1 MWGAMTSLSPKPTEF
16 AEGVVPCL
24 TRGVS
29 QLVAALDLAA
39 AVHLHFA
46 SSPVGPPARAPPTP
60 TDLAWGLPGSTLA
73 YTTRLPNGGPPGAK
87 DGRDACLGTAMR
99 LGTAAPFKHTECL
112 STSPVVAGNGG
123 AAQARRRRPTAGRR
137 LGRGVACL
145 ILSGSSECPA
155 EPPALVASGQ
165 RQTGVA
171 HWFHILRGTP
181 TPQAVFFQEI
191 RILPIRNIMENGG
204 PTRDDTKLASNHG
217 RFVD

>member
-1 MWGAMTSLSPKPTEF
+1 VWGAMTSLSPKPTEF

-73 YTTRLPNGGPPGAK
+73 YTIRLPNGGPPGAK

-99 LGTAAPFKHTECL
+99 VWGP
-112 STSPVVAGNGG
+112 
-123 AAQARRRRPTAGRR
+123 RR
-137 LGRGVACL
+137 LSNTRSVCRPLPSWQGMGVRPRRA
-145 ILSGSSECPA
+145 G
-155 EPPALVASGQ
+155 
-165 RQTGVA
+165 
-171 HWFHILRGTP
+171 
-181 TPQAVFFQEI
+181 
-191 RILPIRNIMENGG
+191 GG
-204 PTRDDTKLASNHG
+204 PRRGGGWAGGSL
-217 RFVD
+217 V